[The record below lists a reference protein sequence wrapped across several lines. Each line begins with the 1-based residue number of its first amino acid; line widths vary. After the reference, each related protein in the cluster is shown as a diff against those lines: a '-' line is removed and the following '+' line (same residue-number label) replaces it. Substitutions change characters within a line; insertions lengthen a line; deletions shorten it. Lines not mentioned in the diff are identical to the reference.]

1 MFRTLPVQA
10 KGWVSAM
17 NHEAN
22 ISRADFLRKFPAIF
36 LQELKPF
43 WEEQIGPTT
52 TRSGVT
58 HECLQKESQSGA
70 LIPRV
75 DISRCLAW
83 GQMECQLCYLACPLR
98 EQAIQIHDQKPVIIA
113 SSCDGCGFCQQ
124 ACQTVNDL
132 IAIQIVRKN
141 I

>member
-1 MFRTLPVQA
+1 M
-10 KGWVSAM
+10 
-17 NHEAN
+17 
-22 ISRADFLRKFPAIF
+22 ISLDLLEMEKMTSRREFLRTFPYQLLEGVRSAIQS
-36 LQELKPF
+36 LHSL
-43 WEEQIGPTT
+43 EEPEKGENPPQVAQI
-52 TRSGVT
+52 
-58 HECLQKESQSGA
+58 HIA
-70 LIPRV
+70 
-75 DISRCLAW
+75 RCLAW
-83 GQMECQLCYLACPLR
+83 QGMNCQLCYLACPLR